1 MISGWAGGIVP
12 SAQDPVEKGEVSGK
26 GQRLPPRNE
35 QNADPLANMD
45 DAALVG
51 LARQGAKD
59 AFAMLVHRYL
69 RLVVAVAQASV
80 GSQDAEDMAQ
90 DVFAEA
96 WRSIDMLRSPEN
108 FKAWL
113 VGITRHICIYRLRR
127 RSREE
132 EVYSDLYDM
141 EKAKQTDEPTQSEH
155 AEHREH
161 ISSLKD
167 AVDALPETYR
177 RVILMRYMASM
188 DLDNIAQALGISRAA
203 CDKRLTRA
211 KQRLKDAL
219 RGAMNNEEPKL

>member
-1 MISGWAGGIVP
+1 
-12 SAQDPVEKGEVSGK
+12 
-26 GQRLPPRNE
+26 
-35 QNADPLANMD
+35 MD
-45 DAALVG
+45 DAGLVG
-51 LARQGAKD
+51 LARKGAKD

-80 GSQDAEDMAQ
+80 GAQDAEDMAQ

-113 VGITRHICIYRLRR
+113 VGITRHVCIYRLRR
-127 RSREE
+127 RTREE

-141 EKAKQTDEPTQSEH
+141 EKAKQADEPTQGDS

-161 ISSLKD
+161 ISSLKE

-177 RVILMRYMASM
+177 RVVLMRYMAGM
-188 DLDNIAQALGISRAA
+188 DLYNIAQALGISRTA

-219 RGAMNNEEPKL
+219 RGTISSEEPKP